1 MILYFNLKKK
11 LLKNDGLQK
20 KGSAQKYTQ
29 FTGNKQPCTTKECI
43 LVYDKRTNEFT
54 LERLQTNFILKRSRL
69 EGSSKAQIIT
79 PRSITPTNENNS
91 KKKKQESTPSTG
103 SVPAVSTTTPTQSQ
117 NETKKKLPITQT
129 KSSPPA
135 KSNNN
140 SLPNKAENLFGDDL
154 NLSDDGSD
162 FDDSNL

>member
-1 MILYFNLKKK
+1 MA
-11 LLKNDGLQK
+11 

-79 PRSITPTNENNS
+79 PRSITPTNENNA
-91 KKKKQESTPSTG
+91 KKKKQESTPSTTT
-103 SVPAVSTTTPTQSQ
+103 VTTTPTQSQ
-117 NETKKKLPITQT
+117 SETKKKPTITQT
-129 KSSPPA
+129 KTGKESSPPS
-135 KSNNN
+135 KSNSNNN
-140 SLPNKAENLFGDDL
+140 SNSLSIKTENLFGDDL